1 MARKISIFQY
11 NQQSTLLITIYY
23 TYWQLAN
30 TQKSHILID
39 DFFGA
44 AALMVTKMSAL
55 SSLPSLRA
63 QIEMKPKEYNWKIVV
78 LLDVKF
84 SVDYKSTTIFN
95 LFEAHVDLFS

>member
-11 NQQSTLLITIYY
+11 KQQSTLLITIYY

-44 AALMVTKMSAL
+44 AAPMVT
-55 SSLPSLRA
+55 PNSLRA